1 MGLRLV
7 QRLGWGGQ
15 GLQLCGVKHLHCCL
29 FLSNLVT
36 NNTAT
41 IKPVQF
47 MVILVMLQIRLINS
61 QMCCHKYISNHLR
74 GISVLLQIRPVSSQV
89 CCHKYT
95 KSPHGYQFCS
105 KSDKPTCRCVAYR
118 YIKSAHGYWR
128 FVTIQTSQ
136 LAGVL
141 PHLNPIDSWVCRL
154 VTDQTKW
161 PIDVLGLLHLRLIN
175 SPVYC
180 YI

>member
-74 GISVLLQIRPVSSQV
+74 GISVLLQIRPINSHV
-89 CCHKYT
+89 CCHKYIR
-95 KSPHGYQFCS
+95 SPYRYLSFVTNQASQLTGVLPQVHQITPWVSVLFQIRQTNLQVCCLHVYQISSWVLTFCYN
-105 KSDKPTCRCVAYR
+105 SDQSTCRCVATP
-118 YIKSAHGYWR
+118 KSNWLMGM
-128 FVTIQTSQ
+128 
-136 LAGVL
+136 
-141 PHLNPIDSWVCRL
+141 
-154 VTDQTKW
+154 
-161 PIDVLGLLHLRLIN
+161 
-175 SPVYC
+175 
-180 YI
+180 